1 MEAWKE
7 TMGLATVGSWVEEA
21 DQKAVITALEE
32 AGLKKPCEA
41 EGLSRTDIDEIGQ
54 KMENFPRRA
63 LLKRALVAAVSR
75 GEAKRQK
82 MTSSIQRHRG
92 YIGQAKRHKKTK

>member
-7 TMGLATVGSWVEEA
+7 TMELATVGSWVEVA
-21 DQKAVITALEE
+21 DQKAVIEALEN

-54 KMENFPRRA
+54 TVESFPRRA
-63 LLKRALVAAVSR
+63 LLKRALVGAVSC
-75 GEAKRQK
+75 GEAK
-82 MTSSIQRHRG
+82 
-92 YIGQAKRHKKTK
+92 